1 MADQPLLRDHD
12 HDFKVKSRLDVTKTV
27 SEYSLPVNGG
37 HDSCSYSK
45 NSYYQR
51 LSANVEKRK
60 IDEEI
65 AEKLDVLNFL
75 STWKTI
81 RIADLGCATGPNT
94 FNAMQDLIEAI
105 VHKYKSLCPT
115 SPLPEFQVFF
125 NDQASNDFNSLFNA
139 LPAERQYFAVGVP
152 GSFHGR
158 LFPESSLHF
167 VYTCYALQWLS
178 ALPEELSD
186 KNSPICNKGRVHYT
200 NAPHE
205 VLNAYSTQ
213 FAMDVENFL
222 NARAKELVPGG
233 MMVMIL
239 SGIPTG
245 MPYSEI
251 PTGIMFDFISSIL
264 MNMAIEGLIN
274 EDEVDSFNIPF
285 YAASPEE
292 MTGLVERNGYFSI
305 ERMELT
311 NPATWLGSGPI
322 DIRAW
327 MMHVRAAMEGIFTEH
342 FSRPEIIDQMFQQM
356 TEKLSDCSEDLK
368 SRSQEKVQLFVV
380 LKRK

>member
-233 MMVMIL
+233 MM
-239 SGIPTG
+239 
-245 MPYSEI
+245 
-251 PTGIMFDFISSIL
+251 
-264 MNMAIEGLIN
+264 GLIN

>member
-1 MADQPLLRDHD
+1 M
-12 HDFKVKSRLDVTKTV
+12 
-27 SEYSLPVNGG
+27 
-37 HDSCSYSK
+37 
-45 NSYYQR
+45 R

-75 STWKTI
+75 SNSKTI
-81 RIADLGCATGPNT
+81 P
-94 FNAMQDLIEAI
+94 
-105 VHKYKSLCPT
+105 
-115 SPLPEFQVFF
+115 
-125 NDQASNDFNSLFNA
+125 SNDFNSLFNA
-139 LPAERQYFAVGVP
+139 LLAERQYFAVGVP
-152 GSFHGR
+152 GCFHNR

-167 VYTCYALQWLS
+167 
-178 ALPEELSD
+178 LSD

-222 NARAKELVPGG
+222 NARAKELVPGV
-233 MMVMIL
+233 MMVTIL

-245 MPYSEI
+245 MPYFEVPS
-251 PTGIMFDFISSIL
+251 GIMFDFISSIL
-264 MNMAIEGLIN
+264 MNMETEGLIN

-285 YAASPEE
+285 YAVSPEE

-311 NPATWLGSGPI
+311 NPATWLGSSPI
-322 DIRAW
+322 DIQAW
-327 MMHVRAAMEGIFTEH
+327 MTHVRAVMEGIF
-342 FSRPEIIDQMFQQM
+342 I
-356 TEKLSDCSEDLK
+356 
-368 SRSQEKVQLFVV
+368 
-380 LKRK
+380 